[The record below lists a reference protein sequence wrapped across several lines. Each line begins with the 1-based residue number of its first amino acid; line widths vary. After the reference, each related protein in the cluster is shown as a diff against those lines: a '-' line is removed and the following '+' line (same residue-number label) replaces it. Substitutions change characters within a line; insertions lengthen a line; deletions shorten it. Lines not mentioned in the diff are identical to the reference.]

1 MAESVFRLQLLALR
15 GKKAP
20 MLNLAPQTRVYAGFA
35 AYSFAMGNI
44 FPRLA
49 DVQEGMGVTT
59 AELGMGL
66 IGAPI
71 GTLISLGFSA
81 KLMERIGYGRA
92 LPLAI
97 PLLACLYA
105 LAVRAP
111 DPLTL
116 FLLLIPTGIAIGCI
130 EIMLNAEA
138 DRTEARIG
146 RRIMNRSHAFWSIG
160 FFAAGL
166 FGARMAGY
174 FSPQTHL
181 LIVIPIVTIAAMVA
195 LWGYEPSPST
205 DTHEAPLFALP
216 SPGVLL
222 IILVTVPAMLL
233 EGASMDWSAI
243 YMRDAFQAS
252 EFWQGIAV
260 SSFAVLQGLMRFY
273 ADGVVER
280 YSPAAL
286 ARVLLGSLLLG
297 CLIVVFSPNAT
308 LALVGFALMG
318 LGTSAIFPLA
328 VSAAARRGDRPASVN
343 IAAVAQFAFVM
354 FLIGPPMLGHV
365 AHDWGIRAAFA
376 IGLPFIVIS
385 LLTAGALGRKT

>member
-1 MAESVFRLQLLALR
+1 
-15 GKKAP
+15 

-35 AYSFAMGNI
+35 TYSFAMGNI

-49 DVQEGMGVTT
+49 DVQTGMGVTT

-66 IGAPI
+66 IGAPV
-71 GTLISLGFSA
+71 GTLISLSFSA
-81 KLMERIGYGRA
+81 KLMERIGFGRA

-97 PLLACLYA
+97 PILACLYA

-111 DPLTL
+111 NPLIL
-116 FLLLIPTGIAIGCI
+116 FLCLIPTGVAIGCI

-166 FGARMAGY
+166 FGARMAEV

-181 LIVIPIVTIAAMVA
+181 LIVIPLVTVAAMAA
-195 LWGYEPSPST
+195 LWGYDPSPST
-205 DTHEAPLFALP
+205 DSHDHAPLFALP
-216 SPGVLL
+216 TPGVLL

-243 YMRDAFQAS
+243 YMRDAFGAS

-260 SSFAVLQGLMRFY
+260 SSFAVLQGAMRFF
-273 ADGVVER
+273 ADGVVQR
-280 YSPAAL
+280 FSPAAL
-286 ARVLLGSLLLG
+286 ARVLFVSLLLG
-297 CLIVVFSPNAT
+297 CLTVVFSPWAGLS
-308 LALVGFALMG
+308 LAGFALMG

-343 IAAVAQFAFVM
+343 IAAVAQFAFAM

-365 AHDWGIRAAFA
+365 AHAFGIRSAFA
-376 IGLPFIVIS
+376 IGLPFILIS
-385 LLTAGALGRKT
+385 LATAGALGRKR

>member
-1 MAESVFRLQLLALR
+1 
-15 GKKAP
+15 
-20 MLNLAPQTRVYAGFA
+20 MLTLAPQTRVYAGFA
-35 AYSFAMGNI
+35 TYSFAMGNI

-59 AELGMGL
+59 SELGLGL
-66 IGAPI
+66 IGAPV
-71 GTLISLGFSA
+71 GTLISLSFA
-81 KLMERIGYGRA
+81 ARVMERIGFGRA

-105 LAVRAP
+105 LAVCAP
-111 DPLTL
+111 NPLIL
-116 FLLLIPTGIAIGCI
+116 FLCLVPVGITIGAI

-138 DRTEARIG
+138 DRTEARLG
-146 RRIMNRSHAFWSIG
+146 RRIMNRAHAFWSIG
-160 FFAAGL
+160 FFFAGL
-166 FGARMAGY
+166 FGARMAEV

-181 LIVIPIVTIAAMVA
+181 LVVIPLVFAAAITA

-205 DTHEAPLFALP
+205 DAHDAPLFALP
-216 SPGVLL
+216 SAGVLL

-252 EFWQGIAV
+252 DFWQGIAV
-260 SSFAVLQGLMRFY
+260 SSFAVLQGAMRFF

-280 YSPAAL
+280 FSPASL
-286 ARVLLGSLLLG
+286 ARALFLALGAG
-297 CLIVVFSPNAT
+297 CLIVVFSPWSG
-308 LALVGFALMG
+308 LALGGFALMG

-328 VSAAARRGDRPASVN
+328 VSAAARRGDRPAAVN

-354 FLIGPPMLGHV
+354 FLVGPPLLGHV
-365 AHDWGIRAAFA
+365 AHGWGIRAAFA
-376 IGLPFIVIS
+376 IGLPFVGIS
-385 LLTAGALGRKT
+385 LATAGALGQKR